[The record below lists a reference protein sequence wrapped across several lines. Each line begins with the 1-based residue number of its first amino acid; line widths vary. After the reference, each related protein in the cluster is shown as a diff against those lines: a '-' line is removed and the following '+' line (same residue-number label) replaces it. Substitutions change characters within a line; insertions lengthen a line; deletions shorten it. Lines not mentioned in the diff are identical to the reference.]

1 MVKIFTDSAVYI
13 VRGELMSSRPS
24 IDLLTS
30 PEEFFRDAVN
40 EAFEKRKVETLPVV
54 KNYVVGL
61 LSKYILTER
70 LSRDTLAEMYLRA
83 NSSEKTIRI
92 ELLQQLGDTSLY
104 ISGFFGDSLQRKIV
118 DIDYYIEMGEVAY
131 SSLSSVVERDASAR
145 VFGEMSQ
152 KFVAMV
158 DVLSYISQKSSADT
172 NMNLLRLYEKY
183 LKTGSDLAKDQILNK
198 GLSLPSAVIKKTK
211 Q

>member
-1 MVKIFTDSAVYI
+1 
-13 VRGELMSSRPS
+13 MSSRPS

-131 SSLSSVVERDASAR
+131 SSLSSVIERDASAR

-158 DVLSYISQKSSADT
+158 DVLNYISQKSSADT
-172 NMNLLRLYEKY
+172 NTNLLRLYEKY

-198 GLSLPSAVIKKTK
+198 GLSLPSAVNKKTK

>member
-1 MVKIFTDSAVYI
+1 M
-13 VRGELMSSRPS
+13 RLRPS
-24 IDLLTS
+24 HIDLLTS

-40 EAFEKRKVETLPVV
+40 EAFEKRRVETIPVV

-61 LSKYILTER
+61 LNKYILTER
-70 LSRDTLAEMYLRA
+70 LSRETLAEMYLRA
-83 NSSEKTIRI
+83 NSSEKAIRV
-92 ELLQQLGDTSLY
+92 ELLQQLGDHSLY

-118 DIDYYIEMGEVAY
+118 DIDYYIEMGESAY
-131 SSLSSVVERDASAR
+131 ATLAFDTSAQ

-172 NMNLLRLYEKY
+172 NLNLLRLYEKY
-183 LKTGSDLAKDQILNK
+183 LRTGSDLAKDQILDK
-198 GLSLPSAVIKKTK
+198 GLALPAAVKKTK

>member
-1 MVKIFTDSAVYI
+1 
-13 VRGELMSSRPS
+13 MSSRPS

>member
-1 MVKIFTDSAVYI
+1 
-13 VRGELMSSRPS
+13 MSSRPS

-61 LSKYILTER
+61 LNKYMLTER

-131 SSLSSVVERDASAR
+131 SSLSSTLAEDLNAR
-145 VFGEMSQ
+145 VFSEMSQ

-158 DVLSYISQKSSADT
+158 DVLTYISQKSSADT
-172 NMNLLRLYEKY
+172 NLNLLRLYEKY
-183 LKTGSDLAKDQILNK
+183 LKTGSDLAKDEIINK
-198 GLSLPSAVIKKTK
+198 GLALPAAVNKKTK

>member
-1 MVKIFTDSAVYI
+1 MT
-13 VRGELMSSRPS
+13 SRPS
-24 IDLLTS
+24 NIDLLTS

-40 EAFEKRKVETLPVV
+40 EAFEKRRVDTIPVV
-54 KNYVVGL
+54 KNYVIGL
-61 LSKYILTER
+61 LSKYILTESM
-70 LSRDTLAEMYLRA
+70 SRDTLAEMYLRA
-83 NSSEKTIRI
+83 NGTEKTKRV
-92 ELLQQLGDTSLY
+92 ELLQRLGDTSLY

-131 SSLSSVVERDASAR
+131 SSLSSTLQADTSAKI
-145 VFGEMSQ
+145 FSEMSQ

-172 NMNLLRLYEKY
+172 NSNLLRLYEKY
-183 LKTGSDLAKDQILNK
+183 VKTGSDLAKDQILNK
-198 GLSLPSAVIKKTK
+198 GLALPAAVNKKTK

>member
-1 MVKIFTDSAVYI
+1 
-13 VRGELMSSRPS
+13 MSLRPS
-24 IDLLTS
+24 HIDLLTS

-40 EAFEKRKVETLPVV
+40 EAFEKRRVETMPVV

-70 LSRDTLAEMYLRA
+70 MSRDTLAEMYLRA
-83 NSSEKTIRI
+83 NSSEKTKRI

-131 SSLSSVVERDASAR
+131 FSLSSTLQRDTSVVFS
-145 VFGEMSQ
+145 EMSQ

-172 NMNLLRLYEKY
+172 NSNLLRLYEKY
-183 LKTGSDLAKDQILNK
+183 MKTGSDLAKDQILNK
-198 GLSLPSAVIKKTK
+198 GLALPAAVNKKTK

>member
-1 MVKIFTDSAVYI
+1 
-13 VRGELMSSRPS
+13 MSLRPS
-24 IDLLTS
+24 NIDLLTS
-30 PEEFFRDAVN
+30 PEEFFREAVD
-40 EAFEKRKVETLPVV
+40 EAFEKRRVDTIPIV

-61 LSKYILTER
+61 LSRYILTER
-70 LSRDTLAEMYLRA
+70 MSRDTLAEMYLRA
-83 NSSEKTIRI
+83 NNSEKTKRV

-104 ISGFFGDSLQRKIV
+104 ISGFFGDSLQRKVV

-131 SSLSSVVERDASAR
+131 SSLSHTLQTDSSAK
-145 VFGEMSQ
+145 VFSEMSQ

-172 NMNLLRLYEKY
+172 NSNLLRLYEKY
-183 LKTGSDLAKDQILNK
+183 MKTGSDLAKDQILNK
-198 GLSLPSAVIKKTK
+198 GLALPAAVNKKTK

>member
-1 MVKIFTDSAVYI
+1 MI
-13 VRGELMSSRPS
+13 SRPS
-24 IDLLTS
+24 HIDLLTS

-40 EAFEKRKVETLPVV
+40 EAFEKRRVDTIPVV

-83 NSSEKTIRI
+83 NSSEKTTRI

-131 SSLSSVVERDASAR
+131 SSLSSTLHTDTSAK
-145 VFGEMSQ
+145 VFSEMSQ

-172 NMNLLRLYEKY
+172 NSNLLRLYEKY
-183 LKTGSDLAKDQILNK
+183 MKTGSDLAKDQILNK
-198 GLSLPSAVIKKTK
+198 GLALPAALNKKTK